1 MSYIQTLNFLCLNL
15 IIFWVLF
22 FVYKPWKQIKYV
34 YPTPIPDVNI
44 FYSGPLNFTQL
55 LTSGNVLQSNVNV
68 YIQNYF
74 PQWRAYNNYKKNDVA
89 LYLDIDTYKNY
100 VVTAD
105 EISGNLDPANQN
117 PQVDDSQWTEIE
129 NLGLPETE
137 YFLYLET
144 LPQFNYVINNNLLP
158 TVCILNNFS
167 FFKSLQIRNN
177 YFDLGQS
184 YSTLAAHK
192 DDQDIFNNW
201 EFVGVTTNL
210 NNKTMIYDT
219 ETPMGLKQDI
229 LSCNIDDN
237 VATIEVESH
246 GFHTGQWILLEN
258 LNTDLDGSYQI
269 KVISEDK
276 FTFETNLVDQTV
288 GVANATAVL
297 TLGCIG
303 FELAPQQSVKLEFVI
318 VEEIQVNYHLYYGTV
333 YVT

>member
-1 MSYIQTLNFLCLNL
+1 M
-15 IIFWVLF
+15 
-22 FVYKPWKQIKYV
+22 
-34 YPTPIPDVNI
+34 
-44 FYSGPLNFTQL
+44 
-55 LTSGNVLQSNVNV
+55 
-68 YIQNYF
+68 
-74 PQWRAYNNYKKNDVA
+74 
-89 LYLDIDTYKNY
+89 
-100 VVTAD
+100 
-105 EISGNLDPANQN
+105 
-117 PQVDDSQWTEIE
+117 DDSQWTEIE